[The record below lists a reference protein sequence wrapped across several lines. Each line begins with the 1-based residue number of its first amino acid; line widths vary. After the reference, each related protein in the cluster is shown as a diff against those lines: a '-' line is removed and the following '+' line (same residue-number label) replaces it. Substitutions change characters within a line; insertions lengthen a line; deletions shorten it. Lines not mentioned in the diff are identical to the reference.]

1 VNNRWLKLAGWV
13 LALLIAAFAIRTLV
27 REWHA
32 LVSQTV
38 SWHVRPLYLLGAV
51 LLVLANYAILI
62 QAWRV
67 MLAGWQQTLPF
78 FASVRIWAVSGLGK
92 YVPGKVWAVAGM
104 AVMAQRGGVAAWAAT
119 ASAVVLQ
126 ALSVGTGAAVVGLA
140 GSARLQAEAPWARVA
155 LISLMVASAAGLAL
169 LLWPPFTRRLLQ
181 LLRVSAPPERSPG
194 AHAVAVG
201 LLVNLLAWSGYGAS
215 LWLLAHGLLDVPA
228 LSLRVAIG
236 AFAASYVA
244 GLLALFAPGGIGVRE
259 LVFLLMLDGVVGPGI
274 AAALAIASRLLL
286 TLTEIGTALPFL
298 ILQRGQRRAAD

>member
-1 VNNRWLKLAGWV
+1 MNNRWIKLAGWI
-13 LALLIAAFAIRTLV
+13 LALVVGVFAVRTLL

-32 LVSQTV
+32 LVTQTV
-38 SWHVRPLYLLGAV
+38 TWHVRPLYLLGAV
-51 LLVLANYAILI
+51 LLVLVNYAILI

-67 MLAGWQQTLPF
+67 MLAGWRQSLPF
-78 FASVRIWAVSGLGK
+78 FESVRVWVVSGLGK

-140 GSARLQAEAPWARVA
+140 GSARLQAEAPWARIA
-155 LISLMVASAAGLAL
+155 LISLIVASAAGLAL
-169 LLWPPFTRRLLQ
+169 LLWPPVTRRLLQ
-181 LLRVSAPPERSPG
+181 LVRVSAPPEGSPG
-194 AHAVAVG
+194 VRAVAVG
-201 LLVNLLAWSGYGAS
+201 LAANLVAWISYGTS
-215 LWLLAHGLLDVPA
+215 LWLLAHGLLDVPT

>member
-1 VNNRWLKLAGWV
+1 MSNRWLKLAGWV
-13 LALLIAAFAIRTLV
+13 VALVVAVFAVRTLL

-32 LVSQTV
+32 LVTQTV
-38 SWHVRPLYLLGAV
+38 TWHVRPFYLLGAV

-67 MLAGWQQTLPF
+67 MLEGWQQSLPF
-78 FASVRIWAVSGLGK
+78 LASVRIWLVSGLGK

-104 AVMAQRGGVAAWAAT
+104 AVMAQRNGVAAWAAT
-119 ASAVVLQ
+119 ASSVVLQ
-126 ALSVGTGAAVVGLA
+126 ALSVGTGAAIVGLA
-140 GSARLQAEAPWARVA
+140 GSARLEAEAPWARVA
-155 LISLMVASAAGLAL
+155 LISLMVASAVGLAL
-169 LLWPPFTRRLLQ
+169 LLWPPVTRRLLQ
-181 LLRVSAPPERSPG
+181 LVRVSAPPERSPG
-194 AHAVAVG
+194 PRAIAIGLAANLVA
-201 LLVNLLAWSGYGAS
+201 WTGYGVS

-228 LSLRVAIG
+228 LTVRVAIG

>member
-1 VNNRWLKLAGWV
+1 VNNRWLKLVGWI
-13 LALLIAAFAIRTLV
+13 LAFVVAVFAIRTLL

-32 LVSQTV
+32 LVTQTV
-38 SWHVRPLYLLGAV
+38 TWHVRPLYLLAAV
-51 LLVLANYAILI
+51 LLVLVNYAILI
-62 QAWRV
+62 QAWRI
-67 MLAGWQQTLPF
+67 MLAGWQQQLPF
-78 FASVRIWAVSGLGK
+78 MASVRIWAVSGLGK

-104 AVMAQRGGVAAWAAT
+104 AVMAQRAGVAAWAAT

-126 ALSVGTGAAVVGLA
+126 ALSVGTGAAIVGLT
-140 GSARLQAEAPWARVA
+140 GSARLQAEAPWAQVA
-155 LISLMVASAAGLAL
+155 LVALMVSSAVGLAL
-169 LLWPPFTRRLLQ
+169 LLWPPVTRRLLR
-181 LLRVSAPPERSPG
+181 LVRVAAPPERSPG
-194 AHAVAVG
+194 PRAVAIG
-201 LLVNLLAWSGYGAS
+201 LVANLLAWVSYGTS
-215 LWLLAHGLLDVPA
+215 LWLLAHGILDVPA

>member
-1 VNNRWLKLAGWV
+1 MNNRWLKLAGWLV
-13 LALLIAAFAIRTLV
+13 ALVVAVFAIRALL

-32 LVSQTV
+32 LVTQTV
-38 SWHVRPLYLLGAV
+38 TWHVRPLYLLGAV

-62 QAWRV
+62 QAWRI
-67 MLAGWQQTLPF
+67 MLEGWQQSLPF
-78 FASVRIWAVSGLGK
+78 LASVRIWLVSGLGK

-104 AVMAQRGGVAAWAAT
+104 AVMAQRSGVAAWAAT
-119 ASAVVLQ
+119 ASSVVLQ
-126 ALSVGTGAAVVGLA
+126 ALSVGTGAAIVGLA
-140 GSARLQAEAPWARVA
+140 GSARLEAEAPWARVA
-155 LISLMVASAAGLAL
+155 LISLMVASAVGLAF
-169 LLWPPFTRRLLQ
+169 LLWPPVTRRLLQ
-181 LLRVSAPPERSPG
+181 LMRVAAPPERSPG
-194 AHAVAVG
+194 VRPIAVG
-201 LLVNLLAWSGYGAS
+201 LAANLTAWISYGAS

-286 TLTEIGTALPFL
+286 TLIEIGTALPFL

>member
-1 VNNRWLKLAGWV
+1 MSNRWLRIAGWV
-13 LALLIAAFAIRTLV
+13 LALVVGVFAVRTLL

-32 LVSQTV
+32 LVTQTV
-38 SWHVRPLYLLGAV
+38 TWHVRPLYLLGAM

-67 MLAGWQQTLPF
+67 MLAGWQQSLPF
-78 FASVRIWAVSGLGK
+78 FQSVRIWAVSGLGK

-104 AVMAQRGGVAAWAAT
+104 AMMAQRGGVAAWAAT

-140 GSARLQAEAPWARVA
+140 GSTRLEAEAPWARVA
-155 LISLMVASAAGLAL
+155 LISLMVASAVGLAL

-194 AHAVAVG
+194 ARAVAVG
-201 LLVNLLAWSGYGAS
+201 LVANVAAWVGYGAS

-228 LSLRVAIG
+228 LSLRIAIG

>member
-1 VNNRWLKLAGWV
+1 
-13 LALLIAAFAIRTLV
+13 
-27 REWHA
+27 
-32 LVSQTV
+32 
-38 SWHVRPLYLLGAV
+38 
-51 LLVLANYAILI
+51 
-62 QAWRV
+62 
-67 MLAGWQQTLPF
+67 MLAGWQQSLPF
-78 FASVRIWAVSGLGK
+78 FQSVRIWAVSGLGK

-104 AVMAQRGGVAAWAAT
+104 AMMAQRGGVAAWAAT

-140 GSARLQAEAPWARVA
+140 GSTRLEAEAPWARVA
-155 LISLMVASAAGLAL
+155 LISLMVASAVGLAL

-194 AHAVAVG
+194 ARAVAVG
-201 LLVNLLAWSGYGAS
+201 LVANVAAWVGYGAS

-228 LSLRVAIG
+228 LSLRLAIG

>member
-1 VNNRWLKLAGWV
+1 VNNRWLKLAGWL
-13 LALLIAAFAIRTLV
+13 LALVVGAFAVRTVLH
-27 REWHA
+27 EWHV
-32 LVSQTV
+32 LVTQTV
-38 SWHVRPLYLLGAV
+38 TWHVRPLYLLGAI

-62 QAWRV
+62 QAWRI
-67 MLAGWQQTLPF
+67 MLAGWQQSLPF
-78 FASVRIWAVSGLGK
+78 FQSVRIWAVSGLGK

-104 AVMAQRGGVAAWAAT
+104 AMMAQRSGVAAWAAT

-169 LLWPPFTRRLLQ
+169 LLWPPVTRRLLQ

-194 AHAVAVG
+194 ARAVAAG
-201 LLVNLLAWSGYGAS
+201 LAANLVAWISYGTS
-215 LWLLAHGLLDVPA
+215 LWLLAHGLLDVPT